1 MLNREKAVEFY
12 EIYLTMAGQLR
23 DAGFPV
29 FCYFSTE
36 YDHNGRIQF
45 YTVNEDDIPVIVAT
59 VYCDIS
65 GGIYL
70 KTSYPAWCEDDWLR
84 LKELLTKKLKLDV
97 ETLSVMT
104 EVENQD
110 TRIKVEYKVSKL

>member
-1 MLNREKAVEFY
+1 MPDFH
-12 EIYLTMAGQLR
+12 LTIQELIMN
-23 DAGFPV
+23 AGFPV

-36 YDHNGRIQF
+36 FDHNGRIQF
-45 YTVNEDDIPVIVAT
+45 YTVNELDIPVIVAT
-59 VYCDIS
+59 VYCDVS
-65 GGIYL
+65 GIYL

-84 LKELLTKKLKLDV
+84 LKELLTKKFNLAV
-97 ETLSVMT
+97 ENLSVMT

>member
-23 DAGFPV
+23 NAGYPV

-45 YTVNEDDIPVIVAT
+45 YTVNEVDIPVIVAT
-59 VYCDIS
+59 VYCDVS
-65 GGIYL
+65 GIYL

-97 ETLSVMT
+97 ETLFVKM
-104 EVENQD
+104 
-110 TRIKVEYKVSKL
+110 

>member
-1 MLNREKAVEFY
+1 MLNREKAIEFY
-12 EIYLTMAGQLR
+12 DIYLTMAGQLR
-23 DAGFPV
+23 DAGYPV

-45 YTVNEDDIPVIVAT
+45 YTVNELDIPVIVAT
-59 VYCDIS
+59 VYCDVS
-65 GGIYL
+65 GIYL

>member
-1 MLNREKAVEFY
+1 MLNREKAIEFY

-59 VYCDIS
+59 VYCDVS
-65 GGIYL
+65 GIYL
-70 KTSYPAWCEDDWLR
+70 KTSYPAWCEEEWLR
-84 LKELLTKKLKLDV
+84 LKEILTKKFNLAV
-97 ETLSVMT
+97 ENLSVMA

>member
-45 YTVNEDDIPVIVAT
+45 YTVNEVDIPVIVAT
-59 VYCDIS
+59 VYCDGS
-65 GGIYL
+65 GIYL

-97 ETLSVMT
+97 ETLFVMT